1 MSATEIINELSKL
14 SEAERQEVLS
24 KLRDL
29 VHQDEEIAACN
40 HPAAEGAAPLNRLE
54 ETGTPYQVVDLQTR
68 GIGKVQAGDLRTRL
82 KTFAEDWDRPEA
94 SIYDEDPAR

>member
-14 SEAERQEVLS
+14 GEAERQEVLG
-24 KLRDL
+24 KLMDL
-29 VHQDEEIAACN
+29 VHRDEAIAGCN
-40 HPAAEGAAPLNRLE
+40 HPAADGAAQLNRLE
-54 ETGTPYQVVDLQTR
+54 ETDTLYQVVDLQTR